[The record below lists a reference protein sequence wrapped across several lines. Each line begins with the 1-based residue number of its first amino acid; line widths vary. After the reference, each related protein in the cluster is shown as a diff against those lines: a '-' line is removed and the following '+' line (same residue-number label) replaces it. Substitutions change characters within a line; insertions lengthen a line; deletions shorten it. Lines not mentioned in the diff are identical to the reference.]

1 MSSAGDIIRML
12 GKNIRHER
20 VRQGFSQEDLAEK
33 AGLHRTYIG
42 MVERGERNIT
52 LLNYAKI
59 VDALN
64 LAMHDLMKASVYPPP
79 PPKQTSKK
87 NRVVGLLAGR
97 CGFLFAE
104 ARPGS
109 GLGFFSPRTLHV

>member
-12 GKNIRHER
+12 GSSIRCER
-20 VRQGFSQEDLAEK
+20 VRQGLSQDDLAEK
-33 AGLHRTYIG
+33 AGLHRTYVG

-64 LAMHDLMKASVYPPP
+64 LAMHDLMKDAVLPPTP
-79 PPKQTSKK
+79 PQLNSLK
-87 NRVVGLLAGR
+87 V
-97 CGFLFAE
+97 
-104 ARPGS
+104 
-109 GLGFFSPRTLHV
+109 

>member
-20 VRQGFSQEDLAEK
+20 VRQGFSQDDLAEK

-64 LAMHDLMKASVYPPP
+64 LAMHDLMKESVYPP
-79 PPKQTSKK
+79 KANIQK
-87 NRVVGLLAGR
+87 
-97 CGFLFAE
+97 E
-104 ARPGS
+104 
-109 GLGFFSPRTLHV
+109 

>member
-1 MSSAGDIIRML
+1 ML

-79 PPKQTSKK
+79 PP
-87 NRVVGLLAGR
+87 
-97 CGFLFAE
+97 E
-104 ARPGS
+104 ANIQKE
-109 GLGFFSPRTLHV
+109 

>member
-20 VRQGFSQEDLAEK
+20 LRQGFSQEDLAEK

-64 LAMHDLMKASVYPPP
+64 LPLHDLMKDASVTPPP
-79 PPKQTSKK
+79 I
-87 NRVVGLLAGR
+87 
-97 CGFLFAE
+97 
-104 ARPGS
+104 RPTDLIG
-109 GLGFFSPRTLHV
+109 